1 MEYQFIEFT
10 KNIINNYKNRSY
22 LILNETIESNF
33 TSLWTVINTNII
45 DFIKDPIIECLI
57 NTYHDLKNSN
67 QINGTNRNERIN
79 YFFDI
84 IQNKD
89 YVNHFFEEYNVLY
102 DLIELRLENISKLY
116 LSVLSSLLDDKE
128 EIERYYGLEVETIS
142 AVSLPQG
149 DIHSGK
155 AVVILTFDKGKL
167 VFKPREMEQEK
178 IIYKAIKFVESKG
191 PERIKYK
198 VPQILSKKGYSWQ
211 EFVTSKECE
220 NIEQVHRFYYKIGS
234 FLALFYLFNTND
246 LHFDNMIANA
256 EDPIFFDIETLTLCY
271 AKLKDNVEN
280 LKLPFDVTNTIILPL
295 RNTEGL
301 FDVGLSAI
309 YTGDTSS
316 KKMSNLLLKPDEEND
331 WVYESSSLKMNASQ
345 NLCRFKGK
353 EVSPWLTE
361 EDVILGFKETYQII
375 IDNKKWFLNLFD
387 ESKNFSVRQL
397 LRPTYI
403 YGKFINASGTPDILK
418 SKEKFEYIFSILSN
432 NFSKGRFG
440 FLRVEAETEE
450 LKQWNIPSFYCGFKN
465 TNLYCNEK
473 LICKDYFETE
483 PYKVIENNLNSFSCD
498 RLSQQLRLIH
508 LSFLTLGN
516 KEKERSQNYNELK
529 KLSYSQVNTEETVR
543 EYIDVISKYFIQLNN
558 KGYVMQFPYIVKDG
572 FGYQLCKNEFYQ
584 YGGIVL
590 LLISYAKYVDNNK
603 KEIARNAL
611 NYLVESYLERIDLK
625 NSNIEYSFY
634 YGISSLLYLTYIY
647 SKLFNDQKMFKY
659 SRQIYNDI
667 VEHYLEENDINLDYL
682 SGMPSVIQLLLNIK
696 NDCADI
702 MDNSKSLDDLINK
715 YINSVSSADLSTYDC
730 TLTHGLSG
738 ILSSLGIIYSV
749 TYDKKVEDLIKKCVE
764 LIQNR
769 YKDINSIYWCK
780 GLTGLLVA
788 DDVLRKSSSNKLF
801 IFENREKIY
810 CYIIDNLSQDNQ
822 NLCLCHGVNGVILC
836 LDSLMD
842 KNHPLRKKSDNIKE
856 NILFDLKD
864 IRWFKHSKAEYDSF
878 MDGSSGLAYAYL
890 SYFVNLPNPLLLE
903 V

>member
-155 AVVILTFDKGKL
+155 AVVVLTFDKGKL

-465 TNLYCNEK
+465 TNLYCSEK
-473 LICKDYFETE
+473 LR
-483 PYKVIENNLNSFSCD
+483 LN
-498 RLSQQLRLIH
+498 
-508 LSFLTLGN
+508 
-516 KEKERSQNYNELK
+516 
-529 KLSYSQVNTEETVR
+529 
-543 EYIDVISKYFIQLNN
+543 
-558 KGYVMQFPYIVKDG
+558 
-572 FGYQLCKNEFYQ
+572 
-584 YGGIVL
+584 
-590 LLISYAKYVDNNK
+590 
-603 KEIARNAL
+603 
-611 NYLVESYLERIDLK
+611 
-625 NSNIEYSFY
+625 
-634 YGISSLLYLTYIY
+634 
-647 SKLFNDQKMFKY
+647 
-659 SRQIYNDI
+659 
-667 VEHYLEENDINLDYL
+667 
-682 SGMPSVIQLLLNIK
+682 
-696 NDCADI
+696 
-702 MDNSKSLDDLINK
+702 
-715 YINSVSSADLSTYDC
+715 
-730 TLTHGLSG
+730 
-738 ILSSLGIIYSV
+738 
-749 TYDKKVEDLIKKCVE
+749 
-764 LIQNR
+764 
-769 YKDINSIYWCK
+769 
-780 GLTGLLVA
+780 
-788 DDVLRKSSSNKLF
+788 
-801 IFENREKIY
+801 
-810 CYIIDNLSQDNQ
+810 
-822 NLCLCHGVNGVILC
+822 
-836 LDSLMD
+836 
-842 KNHPLRKKSDNIKE
+842 
-856 NILFDLKD
+856 
-864 IRWFKHSKAEYDSF
+864 
-878 MDGSSGLAYAYL
+878 
-890 SYFVNLPNPLLLE
+890 
-903 V
+903 